1 MAAAAI
7 LIFVFTFLYNV
18 FAFPFSQ
25 DSPLK
30 VFFQQTVDLDR
41 GKNLV
46 RLSGSLPW
54 LAEDIVPELPS
65 SWTDHLDCS
74 GWDPVRAG
82 VPSCVWPGLTPHV
95 AEGALSSWITF
106 TTNKTAPG
114 MGTISV
120 SGKGPTRNCRLYFDS
135 TPATSVSVQGSS
147 GHIQDLFPLNKDG
160 VSEFRLWSRTW
171 ERTWE
176 VSVGWDGEK
185 EMRGRVACEW
195 AEQGG
200 LPAFDEVLGFL
211 PKWARVTKRT
221 DGLLEGYKH
230 FKFD

>member
-1 MAAAAI
+1 M
-7 LIFVFTFLYNV
+7 
-18 FAFPFSQ
+18 
-25 DSPLK
+25 
-30 VFFQQTVDLDR
+30 
-41 GKNLV
+41 
-46 RLSGSLPW
+46 
-54 LAEDIVPELPS
+54 
-65 SWTDHLDCS
+65 
-74 GWDPVRAG
+74 
-82 VPSCVWPGLTPHV
+82 
-95 AEGALSSWITF
+95 
-106 TTNKTAPG
+106 
-114 MGTISV
+114 
-120 SGKGPTRNCRLYFDS
+120 
-135 TPATSVSVQGSS
+135 SVQGSS
-147 GHIQDLFPLNKDG
+147 GHIQDLFPFNKDG

-195 AEQGG
+195 EEQGG